1 MTKLE
6 LSEAL
11 GRLVEWANRNGI
23 AIRMHSH
30 AKTIANWDSPGAS
43 HNDRRYSKI
52 IAQTSA
58 EFAEAFPLYWA

>member
-30 AKTIANWDSPGAS
+30 AKTIANWDQQSLS
-43 HNDRRYSKI
+43 HQERKALRP
-52 IAQTSA
+52 A
-58 EFAEAFPLYWA
+58 